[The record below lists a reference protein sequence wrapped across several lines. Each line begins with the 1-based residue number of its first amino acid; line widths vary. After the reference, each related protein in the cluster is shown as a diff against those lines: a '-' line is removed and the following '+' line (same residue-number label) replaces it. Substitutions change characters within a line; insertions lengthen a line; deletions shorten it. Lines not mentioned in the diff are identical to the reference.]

1 MIMDNPNN
9 ALLSITRNSS
19 KTVAL
24 LPRTN
29 YVVKLNSMSCIVVSK
44 LSIFTKI
51 KKLVTS
57 RIGNYHIKILK
68 YAVFS

>member
-1 MIMDNPNN
+1 MIVDNPNN
-9 ALLSITRNSS
+9 ALLSITRNSP

>member
-1 MIMDNPNN
+1 MIVDNPNN

-57 RIGNYHIKILK
+57 RIGNYNIKILK

>member
-9 ALLSITRNSS
+9 ALLSITRNSP

-44 LSIFTKI
+44 IKKYTKI
-51 KKLVTS
+51 KKLVT
-57 RIGNYHIKILK
+57 
-68 YAVFS
+68 